1 MNAPRKL
8 LFVIAAVPAA
18 QLQNTAA
25 NAQRIVR
32 QWNLKSAEGDASV
45 TFLQMDTD
53 KWGKWLNSMCGIK
66 AEEDTQ
72 VGVANNS
79 FREIGGVEMGGQCIA
94 QCEVGV
100 SRRTPGLSASSPPSH
115 CTCFAFTFGE
125 NAAKGGG
132 ATRRDVGVPGTL
144 YIGFFSETLYGGYV
158 VPGDLCWVTRTLHEV
173 DDRYTFCS
181 LGSKVSVHEVRG
193 WQTSDTEP

>member
-72 VGVANNS
+72 VGVANN
-79 FREIGGVEMGGQCIA
+79 
-94 QCEVGV
+94 CEYMLA
-100 SRRTPGLSASSPPSH
+100 STPGHRFHIQSPPQYSVFYH
-115 CTCFAFTFGE
+115 VDQLGDMIHLTT
-125 NAAKGGG
+125 
-132 ATRRDVGVPGTL
+132 
-144 YIGFFSETLYGGYV
+144 IS
-158 VPGDLCWVTRTLHEV
+158 VPGDRRRRDGRTMHRTV
-173 DDRYTFCS
+173 RSRSFKANTGAFCLFPAIALYMLRLYLWGERS
-181 LGSKVSVHEVRG
+181 
-193 WQTSDTEP
+193 